1 MKNILVSPGA
11 SLSLQKHV
19 HRSEHWIVIS
29 GIATVTLGDTNCVLK
44 KNESIFI
51 PAGTLH
57 RLANFGETPLEVI
70 EVQVG
75 TYLGEDDII
84 RYEDNYGRKDLS
96 N

>member
-1 MKNILVSPGA
+1 M
-11 SLSLQKHV
+11 
-19 HRSEHWIVIS
+19 
-29 GIATVTLGDTNCVLK
+29 LK

-84 RYEDNYGRKDLS
+84 RFDDQYGRAKLQF
-96 N
+96 NK